1 MSKDRDTQLIWE
13 SYQNTIVEFHHL
25 SDGPISEVDLMNK
38 VVQYMSDLVN
48 KGNDIDDVKKHIL
61 TYLTNNA
68 NHPHYKDSAA
78 SAIEYIRSGNAEKD
92 LERED
97 DVPDIFDDMI

>member
-1 MSKDRDTQLIWE
+1 MSKDKDTQLIWE

-25 SDGPISEVDLMNK
+25 SDGPMSKVDLMDK
-38 VVQYMSDLVN
+38 VVRYMSDLVN
-48 KGNDIDDVKKHIL
+48 KGNEIDDAKKHIL
-61 TYLTNNA
+61 DYLTSNA

-92 LERED
+92 LERAD
-97 DVPDIFDDMI
+97 DVPDITGDMI